1 MKFTS
6 RYLGLLLITLM
17 AIPGNAQDAPFSW
30 AFTTPDRPVPPAKD
44 SLTHGHLVN
53 NPIDAF
59 IQKVLDRKKLTPVTR
74 ADRTTL
80 VRRAYFDLIGLPPTP
95 EQINQ
100 FVNNPSPKAWEEL
113 INELLEKPEYGER
126 WARHWLD
133 VARYA
138 DSQGFE
144 GDNSIPNAWRYRDYV
159 IKSLNDDKPYDIFV
173 QEQIAADEIWPDN
186 LDLDPKRVYLL
197 SDQKKKHLEA
207 RIGTGFY
214 NLNAQVHE
222 SALDAHRLQYETL
235 TDWVDTTA
243 SVFMGLTMGCA
254 RCHDHKFDPLSQ
266 EDYFGMQAIFA
277 PSEKQYLHL
286 HTPMMRGDW
295 HWLYPRRT
303 AVEEAKR
310 ALKAFRATIAGL
322 ELTEAEKAQEQ
333 TLKDAIVNSVMLLP
347 DNANSVPQEPFD
359 ILMTSP
365 TATVLGH
372 THPKLLKPVHFL
384 DRGELELPKHVVGAK
399 LPKAL
404 AIATNS
410 PSDLSNQ
417 FESRKALALWLTN
430 GKHPLTS
437 RVMINRL
444 WQWHFGRGIVATP
457 NDFGLMGAA
466 PTHPDLLDWLASEFI
481 TRDWSLKE
489 MHRLIM
495 KSNTYQ
501 ADSRT
506 ATDNNLAIDPENKYL
521 WRMNRRRLEAEAL
534 WDSVHFT
541 AGTLTNKLYGR
552 PVVPSLSTDE
562 MAALREKWHWPV
574 SGDPSDHT
582 RRGIYILVKRNFRF
596 PMFEVYDA
604 PLTELSCPQ
613 RDVTTV
619 ATQAQWTL
627 NSPSVYKQAQHLAAV
642 VLAKTGDNPEVWSAE
657 LWLRVLGRQ
666 ISKAELAEIL
676 TLIKTLESDALKFQP
691 DKETA
696 DLFKT
701 ITPARAAAYVHTCL
715 ALFNHNEFSFID

>member
-1 MKFTS
+1 MKS
-6 RYLGLLLITLM
+6 PSNRILILLIALLP
-17 AIPGNAQDAPFSW
+17 ISVCAQESPFSW
-30 AFTTPDRPVPPAKD
+30 AFTTPVRPIPPETD
-44 SLTHGHLVN
+44 SLQHGHLVL

-59 IQKVLDRKKLTPVTR
+59 IQQVLDQKQLTPVER
-74 ADRTTL
+74 ADKTTL

-100 FVNNPSPKAWEEL
+100 FVNNPSPTAWEDL

-159 IKSLNDDKPYDIFV
+159 IKSLNDDKPYNIFV

-207 RIGTGFY
+207 RIGTGLY

-310 ALKAFRATIAGL
+310 ALKAFRTTIGGR
-322 ELTEAEKAQEQ
+322 ELTESEKAHEEI
-333 TLKDAIVNSVMLLP
+333 LKDAIVNSVMLLP

-372 THPKLLKPVHFL
+372 THPKLIKPVHFL
-384 DRGELELPKHVVGAK
+384 DRGELEMPEHVVSAK
-399 LPKAL
+399 LPKVL
-404 AIATNS
+404 AAATDS
-410 PSDLSNQ
+410 KPELVNQ
-417 FESRKALALWLTN
+417 FESRKELALWLTN
-430 GKHPLTS
+430 NQHPLTS
-437 RVMINRL
+437 RVMMNRL
-444 WQWHFGRGIVATP
+444 WQWHFGRGIIATP

-466 PTHPDLLDWLASEFI
+466 ATHPDLLDWLATEFI
-481 TRDWSLKE
+481 ARNWSIKE

-495 KSNTYQ
+495 QSGTYQ
-501 ADSRT
+501 ADSRI
-506 ATDNNLAIDPENKYL
+506 ATDNNLAADPENKYL

-541 AGTLTNKLYGR
+541 AGTLTHKLYGR

-596 PMFEVYDA
+596 PMFDVYDA
-604 PLTELSCPQ
+604 PLTEVSCPQ

-619 ATQAQWTL
+619 APQALWTL
-627 NSPSVYKQAQHLAAV
+627 NSPSVYKQAQHLAAT
-642 VLAKTGDNPEVWSAE
+642 VLAKTGDDPDAWSGEVWIRA
-657 LWLRVLGRQ
+657 LGRQ
-666 ISKAELAEIL
+666 LSGNERAEIL
-676 TLIKTLESDALKFQP
+676 SLIKTLESEVMEFQP
-691 DKETA
+691 AEKIA
-696 DLFKT
+696 DAFKG
-701 ITPARAAAYVHTCL
+701 IPSSRAAAYVHTCL